1 MSGISQESE
10 VASYTVGTAINSLIL
25 DYSARVTADDASDY
39 FSTCIKHKVY
49 FYFISTLA
57 YVCRGDD
64 ILGEKE
70 KEWIIKSAQAW
81 RVPENEI
88 LEALKGKDYS
98 REMVKAATVATKE
111 MIPNASD
118 KDIIERVEPL
128 SYALLMQAIISATQD
143 GIVKQEYMVA
153 KKVGRELGFDNS
165 TVNKMINA
173 VKLEK
178 QLYDQLS
185 EAMKF
190 KQPKNVT
197 LRSKY

>member
-1 MSGISQESE
+1 MSKNISGISQESD
-10 VASYTVGTAINSLIL
+10 VSSYTVGTAIISLML
-25 DYSARVTADDASDY
+25 DYSARVTADDASDF
-39 FSTCIKHKVY
+39 FSTCTKHKVF
-49 FYFISTLA
+49 FYFTSTLA

-118 KDIIERVEPL
+118 KDIIERVKPL

-143 GIVKQEYMVA
+143 GFVKQEYVVA
-153 KKVGRELGFDNS
+153 KKLAKELGIDNS
-165 TVNKMINA
+165 TVDKMITV
-173 VKLEK
+173 VKLESNCIINY
-178 QLYDQLS
+178 QML
-185 EAMKF
+185 
-190 KQPKNVT
+190 
-197 LRSKY
+197 